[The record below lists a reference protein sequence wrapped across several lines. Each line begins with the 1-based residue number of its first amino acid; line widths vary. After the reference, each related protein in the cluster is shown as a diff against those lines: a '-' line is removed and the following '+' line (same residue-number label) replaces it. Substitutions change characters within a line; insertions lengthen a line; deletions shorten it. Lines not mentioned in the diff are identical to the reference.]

1 MYNHLH
7 HQMHQME
14 VCGRGKNGFKEG
26 ALVLMQ
32 QKLTQIIKQIAVD
45 AIETKK
51 PLDVVIGNII
61 SVEPLKI
68 NLSQF
73 VNLESESIIV
83 PLEFIEH
90 EEEIIIQEQK
100 INILDENEEEKEY
113 TIKEQTIKIKTKTK
127 LKDNDQVVLLKFDK
141 GQKFFLLG
149 VQRF

>member
-1 MYNHLH
+1 
-7 HQMHQME
+7 MHQME

-73 VNLESESIIV
+73 VNLENESIIIPFDYV
-83 PLEFIEH
+83 EH
-90 EEEIIIQEQK
+90 EEEIIVEEQQ
-100 INILDENEEEKEY
+100 INLLDENQEAKQY
-113 TIKEQTIKIKTKTK
+113 TLNEQTIKIKTKTK

-149 VQRF
+149 IIK

>member
-1 MYNHLH
+1 
-7 HQMHQME
+7 
-14 VCGRGKNGFKEG
+14 
-26 ALVLMQ
+26 MQ

-73 VNLESESIIV
+73 VNLENESIIV
-83 PLEFIEH
+83 PLDFIEH
-90 EEEIIIQEQK
+90 EEEIVVQEQK

-149 VQRF
+149 IIK

>member
-1 MYNHLH
+1 
-7 HQMHQME
+7 
-14 VCGRGKNGFKEG
+14 
-26 ALVLMQ
+26 MQ

-45 AIETKK
+45 AVETKK
-51 PLDVVIGNII
+51 PLDVVIGNIV
-61 SVEPLKI
+61 SVDPLKI

-73 VNLESESIIV
+73 VNLENESIIV
-83 PLEFIEH
+83 PLDFIGH
-90 EEEIIIQEQK
+90 EEEIVMQEQK

>member
-1 MYNHLH
+1 
-7 HQMHQME
+7 
-14 VCGRGKNGFKEG
+14 
-26 ALVLMQ
+26 MQ

-73 VNLESESIIV
+73 VNLENESIIV
-83 PLEFIEH
+83 PLDVIEH
-90 EEEIIIQEQK
+90 EEEIVVQEQK

-149 VQRF
+149 IIK

>member
-1 MYNHLH
+1 
-7 HQMHQME
+7 
-14 VCGRGKNGFKEG
+14 
-26 ALVLMQ
+26 MQ

-51 PLDVVIGNII
+51 PLEVVTGNII
-61 SVEPLKI
+61 SVNPLKI

-73 VNLESESIIV
+73 INLESESIIV
-83 PLEFIEH
+83 PFDFIEH

-127 LKDNDQVVLLKFDK
+127 LKDNDQVVLLKFGK

-149 VQRF
+149 IIK